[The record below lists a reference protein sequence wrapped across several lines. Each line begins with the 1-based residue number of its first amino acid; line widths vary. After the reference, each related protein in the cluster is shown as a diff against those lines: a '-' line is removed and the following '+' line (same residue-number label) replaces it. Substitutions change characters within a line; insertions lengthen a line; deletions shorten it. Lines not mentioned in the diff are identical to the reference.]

1 MLGIFLISVRQLIF
15 AKLVIISLND
25 GTLGTM
31 RGGIDGAEN
40 FRKLPDLGRP
50 PASRHQGGTLGKVAR
65 PRGGNP
71 VP

>member
-1 MLGIFLISVRQLIF
+1 
-15 AKLVIISLND
+15 
-25 GTLGTM
+25 M